1 MLLPTVD
8 TTHLTFQ
15 VYITCPG
22 KIWCLLPPSRLF
34 PNVKANIFKV
44 IAQINQS
51 EDVLAIE
58 TSSCDPLIGNNI
70 LWLFSE
76 PSFVSLI
83 KTPSDWLLFK
93 ILKIFALRTFG
104 YFLIL
109 VRTLSL
115 AKKARGSICL
125 AF

>member
-1 MLLPTVD
+1 MTL
-8 TTHLTFQ
+8 
-15 VYITCPG
+15 
-22 KIWCLLPPSRLF
+22 S
-34 PNVKANIFKV
+34 
-44 IAQINQS
+44 
-51 EDVLAIE
+51 LAI
-58 TSSCDPLIGNNI
+58 TFSGYFLNLVLFLSLKLPLIGYYHI
-70 LWLFSE
+70 LVRTL
-76 PSFVSLI
+76 SL
-83 KTPSDWLLFK
+83 KGFLFK